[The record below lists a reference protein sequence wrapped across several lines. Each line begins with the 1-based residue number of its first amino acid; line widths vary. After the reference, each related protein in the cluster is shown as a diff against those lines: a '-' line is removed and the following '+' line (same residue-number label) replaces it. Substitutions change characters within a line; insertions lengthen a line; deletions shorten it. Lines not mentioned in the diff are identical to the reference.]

1 MQDPF
6 ENKTILK
13 EDCQKSL
20 KKLNLRDFCHKFF
33 FLNSFTQILPLNYQ
47 NTLSV
52 MKGLL
57 QKKSKHGGCRHGI
70 FMGIEKIERGN

>member
-20 KKLNLRDFCHKFF
+20 KKLNLQDFCHKFF

-57 QKKSKHGGCRHGI
+57 QKKIQPWGLQAWNFHGY
-70 FMGIEKIERGN
+70 